1 MNSIRNKERLKVL
14 GVCQGHDC
22 IWTYSHHMEGKLQ
35 GTVVW
40 PGAMS
45 TVFKRIPIGGSAA
58 VFKVRDVLHGAWV
71 DVGR

>member
-1 MNSIRNKERLKVL
+1 
-14 GVCQGHDC
+14 
-22 IWTYSHHMEGKLQ
+22 MEGKLQ

-58 VFKVRDVLHGAWV
+58 VFKVRDVLHGGKLV
-71 DVGR
+71 V